1 MEIPKISIINNFFDF
16 LEKFN
21 IIPLAFSLVISLNLN
36 QLVNSFGL
44 NIITPIINTLFQNKE
59 IKLEERTV
67 TIFNIT
73 FGYGKFLISL
83 IQFFITVF
91 TLYLMYLLYN
101 YITNEELN
109 IVINPIVKK

>member
-1 MEIPKISIINNFFDF
+1 MEIPKVNVIYNFSEF
-16 LEKFN
+16 LKEFN

-44 NIITPIINTLFQNKE
+44 NIITPIVNTLFQNKD
-59 IKLEERTV
+59 IKLEERTL

-73 FGYGKFLISL
+73 FGYGKFLISI

-91 TLYLMYLLYN
+91 ILYLMYLLYN
-101 YITNEELN
+101 YLANEELK
-109 IVINPIVKK
+109 IFINPRERK